1 MRGRLVDLSFT
12 RERKQRVTVEL
23 DEDFTEA
30 FDQLHEGDVAIDIK
44 RFRQKRSL
52 DANAYAWVL
61 INKVAATLGLPKAQV
76 YRGYIRDIGGNCEIV
91 CVPERGADKLC
102 ECWALN
108 GLGWQAERFPSKIP
122 GCVNVALYYGSSTYD
137 TAQMSRLID
146 LIIED
151 CRQLGIE
158 TLPPYKLAALL
169 EGWDK

>member
-1 MRGRLVDLSFT
+1 MRGRLVDLGFT

-30 FDQLHEGDVAIDIK
+30 FDRLHGGDVAIEIK

-61 INKVAATLGLPKAQV
+61 MDKISAALGLPKTQV
-76 YRGYIRDIGGNCEIV
+76 YRGYIRDVGGNCEIV

-108 GLGWQAERFPSKIP
+108 GLGWQSEQLPSKIP
-122 GCVNVALYYGSSTYD
+122 GCINVALYYGSSTYD

-151 CRQLGIE
+151 CRELGIE
-158 TLPPYKLAALL
+158 TLPPYKLNMLL
-169 EGWDK
+169 EDWGR